1 MSQTATENQMG
12 VFDTIYNCR
21 AMRRLNTKKVPEE
34 LLRELIS
41 AANQAPSGSNTQSAR
56 WIVVRDPQI
65 KQRLADLNRK
75 GVETYLA
82 PLIDNPGSL
91 SHQSGDKRKRMV
103 DAVVWQKEHMH
114 EIPALIIACMDFGA
128 PATNDMIARG
138 NGSIWPGIQNLLLAA
153 RALELGAAPTTLA
166 LNDRKAVADV
176 LNLTDSMAAYALIP
190 VGYPLGTFGPVTR
203 KPLEEILRFDRW
215 SD

>member
-1 MSQTATENQMG
+1 MSQKTTENQMG
-12 VFDTIYNCR
+12 VFDTMYNCR
-21 AMRRLNTKKVPEE
+21 AMRRLNTKIVPEE

-41 AANQAPSGSNTQSAR
+41 AANQAPSGSNTQGAR

-65 KQRLADLNRK
+65 KQRLANLNRQ

-114 EIPALIIACMDFGA
+114 EIPALIVACMDFGA

-166 LNDRKAVADV
+166 LNDRKAVVDV
-176 LNLTDSMAAYALIP
+176 LNLPDSMAAYALIP

>member
-1 MSQTATENQMG
+1 MSRDTQDKQMG
-12 VFDTIYNCR
+12 LFDTIYNCR
-21 AMRRLNTKKVPEE
+21 AMRRLSRQEVPEN
-34 LLRELIS
+34 LLLELIN
-41 AANQAPSGSNTQSAR
+41 AANQAPSGSNTQGAR
-56 WIVVRDPQI
+56 WIVVRDQNT
-65 KQRLADLNRK
+65 KQALADLNRR

-91 SHQSGDKRKRMV
+91 SHQSSDKRQRMV
-103 DAVVWQKEHMH
+103 DAVVWQKDHMH

-128 PATNDMIARG
+128 PATNDMISRG

-166 LNDRKAVADV
+166 LTDREAVATI
-176 LNLTDSMAAYALIP
+176 LSLPESMAAYALIP
-190 VGYPLGTFGPVTR
+190 VGYPLGKFGSVTR
-203 KPLEEILRFDRW
+203 KPLQEILRFDRW

>member
-1 MSQTATENQMG
+1 M
-12 VFDTIYNCR
+12 
-21 AMRRLNTKKVPEE
+21 
-34 LLRELIS
+34 LRELVS
-41 AANQAPSGSNTQSAR
+41 AANQGPSGSNPEGAR
-56 WIVVRDPQI
+56 WIVVTDPEVRR
-65 KQRLADLNRK
+65 RLADLNRQ

-91 SHQSGDKRKRMV
+91 SHQSSDKRQRMV

-114 EIPALIIACMDFGA
+114 EIPALIIACMEFGA
-128 PATNDMIARG
+128 PASNDMIARG

-166 LNDRKAVADV
+166 LNDRKAVAEV
-176 LNLTDSMAAYALIP
+176 LHLPETMAAYALIP
-190 VGYPLGTFGPVTR
+190 VGYPLGKFGPVTR
-203 KPLEEILRFDRW
+203 KPLDEILRFDRW

>member
-1 MSQTATENQMG
+1 MSQKTTENQMG
-12 VFDTIYNCR
+12 VFDTMYNCR

-41 AANQAPSGSNTQSAR
+41 AANQAPSGSNTQGAR

-65 KQRLADLNRK
+65 KQRLADLNRQ

-103 DAVVWQKEHMH
+103 DAVVWQKEHMR
-114 EIPALIIACMDFGA
+114 EIPALIVACMDFGA

-176 LNLTDSMAAYALIP
+176 LNLPDSMAAYALIP

>member
-1 MSQTATENQMG
+1 MLRKANENQMG
-12 VFDTIYNCR
+12 VFDTMYNCR

-41 AANQAPSGSNTQSAR
+41 AANQAPSGSNTQGAR
-56 WIVVRDPQI
+56 WIVVRAPEI
-65 KQRLADLNRK
+65 KQRLADLNRQ

-166 LNDRKAVADV
+166 LNDRKAVAEV
-176 LNLTDSMAAYALIP
+176 LNLPDSMAAYALIP

>member
-1 MSQTATENQMG
+1 MSQKATENQMG
-12 VFDTIYNCR
+12 VFETMYNCR
-21 AMRRLNTKKVPEE
+21 TMRRLNTKKVPEA

-41 AANQAPSGSNTQSAR
+41 AANQAPSGSNTQGAR

-65 KQRLADLNRK
+65 KQRLADLNRQ

-128 PATNDMIARG
+128 PATKDMIARG

>member
-1 MSQTATENQMG
+1 MSQTGQQNQMG
-12 VFDTIYNCR
+12 IFDTIYNCR
-21 AMRRLNTKKVPEE
+21 AMRRLDTKEVPEA
-34 LLRELIS
+34 LLTELIN
-41 AANQAPSGSNTQSAR
+41 AANQAPSGSNSQGAR
-56 WIVVRDPQI
+56 WIVVRDTKV
-65 KQRLADLNRK
+65 KQRLAELNRE

-91 SHQSGDKRKRMV
+91 SHQSGDKRRRMV

-114 EIPALIIACMDFGA
+114 EIPALIIACMEFGA

-153 RALELGAAPTTLA
+153 RALCLGAAPTTLA
-166 LNDRKAVADV
+166 LNDRQAVAEA
-176 LNLTDSMAAYALIP
+176 LNLPDSMAAYALIP
-190 VGYPLGTFGPVTR
+190 VGYPLGKFGPVTR
-203 KPLEEILRFDRW
+203 KPLKEILRFDTW

>member
-1 MSQTATENQMG
+1 MTQTNTDNQMG
-12 VFDTIYNCR
+12 VFDVMYNCR
-21 AMRRLNTKKVPEE
+21 AMRKLDTREVPESQ
-34 LLRELIS
+34 LRELIS
-41 AANQAPSGSNTQSAR
+41 AANQAPSGSNTQGAR
-56 WIVVRDPQI
+56 WIIVRDAQV
-65 KQRLADLNRK
+65 KSQLAELNRA

-91 SHQSGDKRKRMV
+91 SHQSQDKRKRMV

-166 LNDRKAVADV
+166 LSDRKAVAQV
-176 LNLTDSMAAYALIP
+176 LNLPDTMAAYALIP
-190 VGYPLGTFGPVTR
+190 VGYPLGKFGPVSR
-203 KPLEEILRFDRW
+203 KPLDEILRFDQW
-215 SD
+215 S

>member
-176 LNLTDSMAAYALIP
+176 LNLPDSMAAYALIP